1 MAKMGQWQI
10 LCCIYFSIIK
20 SKLKN
25 NHTNLASQ
33 YYFHKV
39 EEWFRTYDMNYI
51 FSLMI
56 KEYVAIAATSQD
68 ISKAFIT
75 TSRYVLIWL

>member
-25 NHTNLASQ
+25 NHTNLANQ
-33 YYFHKV
+33 Y
-39 EEWFRTYDMNYI
+39 
-51 FSLMI
+51 
-56 KEYVAIAATSQD
+56 
-68 ISKAFIT
+68 
-75 TSRYVLIWL
+75 